1 MGVSGKEAVNNDD
14 TWTVEF
20 DDYQRKIVKYDL
32 LEPEREGVSAG
43 LIEKVLGLTGEAG
56 ETADKF
62 KKIIR
67 DKGGRISEEDKEEI
81 TKELGDVLWYVAT
94 IARYLEV
101 PFSEVAKIN
110 VAKLESRA
118 KRGKLSGD
126 GDNR

>member
-14 TWTVEF
+14 TRTVEF